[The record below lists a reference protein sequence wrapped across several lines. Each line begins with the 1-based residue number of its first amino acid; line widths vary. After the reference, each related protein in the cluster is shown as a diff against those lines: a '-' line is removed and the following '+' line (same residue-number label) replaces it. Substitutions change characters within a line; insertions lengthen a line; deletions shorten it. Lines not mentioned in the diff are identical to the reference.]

1 MTLAW
6 PHRLPRRALFAL
18 ALCLVAPAVRADP
31 PKPAPPPPK
40 LRIKN
45 ARSINVVLGYKR
57 HEPASAIKPDKGVWN
72 VVMTPD
78 LAGAAAELVDLTPNA
93 ARSRW
98 TLEVQ
103 ADKLVLDA
111 RRFVPTHVYQ
121 LDVRK
126 EKKLVG
132 SALVYLYPPPNED
145 NGKVEFKDEE
155 TTAKKDK
162 DAGGALTSVPKG
174 DL

>member
-1 MTLAW
+1 MSLAYW
-6 PHRLPRRALFAL
+6 TSLGRSLL
-18 ALCLVAPAVRADP
+18 ALSLLVATAAQAEPPAAAP
-31 PKPAPPPPK
+31 PPPPK

-45 ARSINVVLGYKR
+45 ARSINVVMGYKKR
-57 HEPASAIKPDKGVWN
+57 APASAIKPDKGVWN

-78 LAGAAAELVDLTPNA
+78 LAGAAVEIVDITPDVT
-93 ARSRW
+93 RSRW
-98 TLEVQ
+98 TLAVQ
-103 ADKLVLDA
+103 TDKVVLDH
-111 RRFVPTHVYQ
+111 RFLPTHVYQ

-132 SALVYLYPPPNED
+132 TALVYLYPPPNED

-155 TTAKKDK
+155 TTAKKEKGDS
-162 DAGGALTSVPKG
+162 GPLSSVPKG